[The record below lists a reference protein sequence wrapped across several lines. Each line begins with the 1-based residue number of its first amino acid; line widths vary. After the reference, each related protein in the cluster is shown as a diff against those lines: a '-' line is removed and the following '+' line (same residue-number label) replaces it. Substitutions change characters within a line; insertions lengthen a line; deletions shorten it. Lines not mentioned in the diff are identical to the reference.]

1 MDDVEKSE
9 KILSGECLECGIVK
23 GHQLTCSQN
32 RSIDAKMQQLRR
44 HIVGEYEKLHEE
56 INKADY
62 QKLKDINTIVN
73 EMVARSK
80 GYQTK

>member
-1 MDDVEKSE
+1 MDDIEKSE

-32 RSIDAKMQQLRR
+32 RSLDAKMRQLRT
-44 HIVGEYEKLHEE
+44 HITGEWNKLHKE
-56 INKADY
+56 INEADE
-62 QKLKDINTIVN
+62 QKLNDINTMVN

-80 GYQTK
+80 KYQPK